1 MLSWLVDNLPSKIDL
16 DISYQVV
23 EQFSVFIPHKCP
35 HYIDPAIDS
44 VNGLEVQVSW
54 WIVNAN

>member
-1 MLSWLVDNLPSKIDL
+1 MLSWLIDNLPSKIDL

-35 HYIDPAIDS
+35 HYIDPATE
-44 VNGLEVQVSW
+44 VYGLEVSW
-54 WIVNAN
+54 GMVNAN